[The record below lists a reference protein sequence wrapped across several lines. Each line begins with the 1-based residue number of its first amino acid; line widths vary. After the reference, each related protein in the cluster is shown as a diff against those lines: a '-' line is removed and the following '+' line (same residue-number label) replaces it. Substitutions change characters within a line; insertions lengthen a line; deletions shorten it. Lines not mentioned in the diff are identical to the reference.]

1 MLGSRAAHV
10 TQAINDKLWDPDTKF
25 YYDCAD
31 QDCTSLLTVKSL
43 TGMIPL
49 IAGVTPP
56 DRLEEVMAH
65 LTAESEFW
73 SPYGVRSLSADEAI
87 YEPGYST
94 SGFKNSNW
102 RGPIWIPINYLLV
115 QTLNGIDPNAADQL
129 RANLIKTV
137 EDQWKADSRFH
148 EYYDA
153 ETGAGLGADHQTGW
167 TALIANLIH
176 EKYKR

>member
-1 MLGSRAAHV
+1 
-10 TQAINDKLWDPDTKF
+10 
-25 YYDCAD
+25 
-31 QDCTSLLTVKSL
+31 
-43 TGMIPL
+43 
-49 IAGVTPP
+49 VTPP

-87 YEPGYST
+87 YEPGYSK

-115 QTLNGIDPNAADQL
+115 QTLSSIDPGASDQL
-129 RANLIKTV
+129 RANLIRTV
-137 EDQWKADSRFH
+137 EDQWQADSRFH

-167 TALIANLIH
+167 TALIANLIY
-176 EKYKR
+176 EKYRQP